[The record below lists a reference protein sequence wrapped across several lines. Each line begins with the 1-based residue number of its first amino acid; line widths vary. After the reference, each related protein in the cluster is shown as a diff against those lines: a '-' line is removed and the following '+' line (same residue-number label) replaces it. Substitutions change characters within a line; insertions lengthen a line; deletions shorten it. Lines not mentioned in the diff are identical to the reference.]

1 MVDLKLQPG
10 EHVLISLRKHPL
22 IAVGQLIP
30 FLILDYLPYLIP
42 QFVTYIEHMNN
53 GTVLVPYL
61 AGLTFGNPW
70 FDFIVG
76 IYWLFVWMGAF
87 GVFTNYFL
95 DQWIVTNERI
105 IDINQV
111 DFWNREIS
119 SLFLSRIQNVET
131 EIDGFFHTLFGFG
144 TVSVESAG
152 AEVGRVKMAGLARP
166 NHVRDLIL
174 HEIAKFHGEHTAPP
188 KKGLF

>member
-1 MVDLKLQPG
+1 MVDLQLHPH

-22 IAVGQLIP
+22 ICVGQLIP
-30 FLILDYLPYLIP
+30 FIILDYIPHLIPKLGIFLQSYSPGTPIPYL
-42 QFVTYIEHMNN
+42 ESLM
-53 GTVLVPYL
+53 
-61 AGLTFGNPW
+61 FGNPW
-70 FDFIVG
+70 FDFVVG

-87 GVFTNYFL
+87 GVFTNYYL

-105 IDINQV
+105 IDINQK

-131 EIDGFFHTLFGFG
+131 EVQGFFNTIFGFG

-152 AEVGRVKMAGLARP
+152 AEVNRVRMNGLARP

-174 HEIAKFHGEHTAPP
+174 GELAKIQRKEAP
-188 KKGLF
+188 KTGL

>member
-1 MVDLKLQPG
+1 MVDLKLQAG
-10 EHVLISLRKHPL
+10 EHILVSLRKHPL
-22 IAVGQLIP
+22 IVVGQLIP
-30 FLILDYLPYLIP
+30 FAILDYLPYLVP
-42 QFVTYIEHMNN
+42 KFAEYVQSMNPN
-53 GTVLVPYL
+53 TAIPYL
-61 AGLTFGNPW
+61 SGITFGNPW

-105 IDINQV
+105 IDINQI

-152 AEVGRVKMAGLARP
+152 AEIGRVKMRGLARP
-166 NHVRDLIL
+166 NYVRDLIL
-174 HEIAKFHGEHTAPP
+174 KEIAKFHGEHTAPP

>member
-10 EHVLISLRKHPL
+10 ERVLISIRKHPL
-22 IAVGQLIP
+22 IVVGQLIP
-30 FLILDYLPYLIP
+30 FAILDYLPYLLPSFAAHI
-42 QFVTYIEHMNN
+42 QSMNPD
-53 GTVLVPYL
+53 TPMLFL
-61 AGLTFGNPW
+61 SGLSFGNPW

-111 DFWNREIS
+111 GFWNREIS

-152 AEVGRVKMAGLARP
+152 AEVGRFQMKGLSKP
-166 NHVRDLIL
+166 NYVRDFIL
-174 HEIAKFHGEHTAPP
+174 KEIAKFHGEHTAPP
-188 KKGLF
+188 KKGLLG

>member
-22 IAVGQLIP
+22 IVVGQLIP
-30 FLILDYLPYLIP
+30 FAILDYLPYFIP
-42 QFVTYIEHMNN
+42 RFGEFVQSSNP
-53 GTVLVPYL
+53 GSAVSYL
-61 AGLTFGNPW
+61 EMFSFGNPW
-70 FDFIVG
+70 VSFVVG
-76 IYWLFVWMGAF
+76 VYWLFVWMGAF

-152 AEVGRVKMAGLARP
+152 AEVGRVRMAGLARP

-174 HEIAKFHGEHTAPP
+174 REIAKFHGTAGAP
-188 KKGLF
+188 KIEL

>member
-1 MVDLKLQPG
+1 MVDLKLQPN

-22 IAVGQLIP
+22 ILVGELIP
-30 FLILDYLPYLIP
+30 FAILDYLPYLLP
-42 QFVTYIEHMNN
+42 TFARYIQSMNPD
-53 GTVLVPYL
+53 VAIPYL
-61 AGLTFGNPW
+61 SGLMFGNPW
-70 FDFIVG
+70 FDFVVG

-95 DQWIVTNERI
+95 DQWVVTNERI
-105 IDINQV
+105 IDINQI

-119 SLFLSRIQNVET
+119 SLFLNRIQNVET

-152 AEVGRVKMAGLARP
+152 AEVGRVKMQGLARP

-174 HEIAKFHGEHTAPP
+174 HEIAKFHEVRPAA
-188 KKGLF
+188 KIGL